1 MKKIVSFALFI
12 FILILATLTY
22 ATDVPNN
29 GYAFNLSYQGEIKKN
44 VQKDATVTLSGT
56 NATPYTNVRIKID
69 LISGPATPELLAT
82 DSAGTTYNLAQIG
95 YWGPESGFAVGGTF
109 TNETPIKA
117 TYPEAGTYVSRL
129 SLIDLNNSNA
139 VITSK
144 EFTVTVTD
152 DSQVIENVENIT
164 NVQNN
169 VIEEMPQTGVSIW
182 TYIVVAVVLIVTIL
196 YARKLINKS
205 K

>member
-22 ATDVPNN
+22 ETDVPNN

-44 VQKDATVTLSGT
+44 VQKDATVTLAGT

-69 LISGPATPELLAT
+69 LVSGPATPELLAT
-82 DSAGTTYNLAQIG
+82 DSAGTTYNLAQVG
-95 YWGPESGFAVGGTF
+95 YWGPPSGFAVGGTF

-152 DSQVIENVENIT
+152 DNQVIENVT

-169 VIEEMPQTGVSIW
+169 VIEEIPQTGVSIW
-182 TYIVVAVVLIVTIL
+182 TYIIVSIALIVAIL
-196 YARKLINKS
+196 YARKLINKAR
-205 K
+205 

>member
-12 FILILATLTY
+12 LILILATLTY

-95 YWGPESGFAVGGTF
+95 YWGPPSGFAVGGTF

-152 DSQVIENVENIT
+152 DNQVIENVT

-169 VIEEMPQTGVSIW
+169 VIEEMPQTGVSI
-182 TYIVVAVVLIVTIL
+182 VF
-196 YARKLINKS
+196 INFKN
-205 K
+205 

>member
-12 FILILATLTY
+12 FILVVGTLTY

-29 GYAFNLSYQGEIKKN
+29 GYAFNLNYQGEIKKN
-44 VQKDATVTLSGT
+44 VQKDATVTLTGT

-95 YWGPESGFAVGGTF
+95 YWGPPSGFAVGGTF

-117 TYPEAGTYVSRL
+117 TYPEAGIYVSRL

-152 DSQVIENVENIT
+152 ESQVIENVENA
-164 NVQNN
+164 NVENN
-169 VIEEMPQTGVSIW
+169 VIEEIPQTGVSIW
-182 TYIVVAVVLIVTIL
+182 TYIAVAIALIVAIL
-196 YARKLINKS
+196 YARKLVNKS

>member
-1 MKKIVSFALFI
+1 M
-12 FILILATLTY
+12 
-22 ATDVPNN
+22 
-29 GYAFNLSYQGEIKKN
+29 
-44 VQKDATVTLSGT
+44 
-56 NATPYTNVRIKID
+56 
-69 LISGPATPELLAT
+69 
-82 DSAGTTYNLAQIG
+82 AQIG
-95 YWGPESGFAVGGTF
+95 YWGPPSGFAVGGTF

-152 DSQVIENVENIT
+152 DNQVIENVT

-169 VIEEMPQTGVSIW
+169 VIEEIPQTGVSIW
-182 TYIVVAVVLIVTIL
+182 TYIVVAVVLIVAIL

>member
-12 FILILATLTY
+12 FILVVATLIY

-29 GYAFNLSYQGEIKKN
+29 GYAFNLNYQGEIKKN
-44 VQKDATVTLSGT
+44 VQKDATVTLTGT

-95 YWGPESGFAVGGTF
+95 YWGPPSGFAVGGTF

-117 TYPEAGTYVSRL
+117 TYPEAGIYVSRL

-152 DSQVIENVENIT
+152 ESQVIENVENA
-164 NVQNN
+164 NVENN
-169 VIEEMPQTGVSIW
+169 VIEEIPQTGVSIW
-182 TYIVVAVVLIVTIL
+182 TYIAVAIALIVAIL
-196 YARKLINKS
+196 YARKLVNK
-205 K
+205 

>member
-12 FILILATLTY
+12 FILVVATLTY

-29 GYAFNLSYQGEIKKN
+29 GYAFNLNYQGEIKKN
-44 VQKDATVTLSGT
+44 VQKDATVTLTGT

-95 YWGPESGFAVGGTF
+95 YWGPPSGFAVGGTF

-117 TYPEAGTYVSRL
+117 TYPEAGIYVSRL

-152 DSQVIENVENIT
+152 ESQVIENVENA
-164 NVQNN
+164 NVENN
-169 VIEEMPQTGVSIW
+169 VIEEIPQTGVSIW
-182 TYIVVAVVLIVTIL
+182 TYIVVAIALIVAIL
-196 YARKLINKS
+196 YARKLVNKS

>member
-12 FILILATLTY
+12 FILVVATLTY

-29 GYAFNLSYQGEIKKN
+29 GYAFNLNYQGEIKKN
-44 VQKDATVTLSGT
+44 VQKDATVTLTGT

-95 YWGPESGFAVGGTF
+95 YWGPPSGFAVGGTF

-117 TYPEAGTYVSRL
+117 TYPEAGIYVSRL

-152 DSQVIENVENIT
+152 ESQVIENVENA
-164 NVQNN
+164 NVENN
-169 VIEEMPQTGVSIW
+169 VIEEIPQTGVSIW
-182 TYIVVAVVLIVTIL
+182 TYIAVAIALIVAIL
-196 YARKLINKS
+196 YARKLVNK
-205 K
+205 

>member
-1 MKKIVSFALFI
+1 MKKIVSFVLFI
-12 FILILATLTY
+12 LILILATLTY

-29 GYAFNLSYQGEIKKN
+29 GNAFNLSYQGEIKKN

-95 YWGPESGFAVGGTF
+95 YWGPPSGFAVGGTF

-152 DSQVIENVENIT
+152 DNQVIENVT

-169 VIEEMPQTGVSIW
+169 VIEEIPQTGVSIW
-182 TYIVVAVVLIVTIL
+182 TYIVVAVVLIVAIL

>member
-12 FILILATLTY
+12 FILVVATLTY
-22 ATDVPNN
+22 ATDVQNN
-29 GYAFNLSYQGEIKKN
+29 GYVFNLNYQGEIKKN
-44 VQKDATVTLSGT
+44 VQKDATVTLTGT

-95 YWGPESGFAVGGTF
+95 YWGPPSGFAVGGTF

-117 TYPEAGTYVSRL
+117 TYPEAGIYVSRL

-152 DSQVIENVENIT
+152 ESQVIENVENA
-164 NVQNN
+164 NVENN
-169 VIEEMPQTGVSIW
+169 VIEEIPQTGVSIW
-182 TYIVVAVVLIVTIL
+182 TYIVVAIALIVAIL
-196 YARKLINKS
+196 YARKLVNKS

>member
-22 ATDVPNN
+22 ATDVHNN

-82 DSAGTTYNLAQIG
+82 DSAGTTYNLTQVG
-95 YWGPESGFAVGGTF
+95 YWGPPSGFAVGGTF

-152 DSQVIENVENIT
+152 DNQVIGNVT

-169 VIEEMPQTGVSIW
+169 VIEEMPQTGVSI
-182 TYIVVAVVLIVTIL
+182 VF
-196 YARKLINKS
+196 INFKN
-205 K
+205 

>member
-1 MKKIVSFALFI
+1 MKKIVSFVLFI
-12 FILILATLTY
+12 LILILATLTY
-22 ATDVPNN
+22 ATDVHNN

-95 YWGPESGFAVGGTF
+95 YWGPPSGFAVGGTF

-152 DSQVIENVENIT
+152 DNQVIENVT

-169 VIEEMPQTGVSIW
+169 VIEEIPQTGVSIW
-182 TYIVVAVVLIVTIL
+182 TYIVVAVVLIVAIL

>member
-1 MKKIVSFALFI
+1 LKKIVSFALFI
-12 FILILATLTY
+12 FILVVATLTY

-29 GYAFNLSYQGEIKKN
+29 GYAFNLNYKGEIKKN
-44 VQKDATVTLSGT
+44 VQKDATVTLTGT

-95 YWGPESGFAVGGTF
+95 YWGPPSGFAVGGTF

-117 TYPEAGTYVSRL
+117 TYPEAGIYVSRL

-152 DSQVIENVENIT
+152 ESQVIENVENA
-164 NVQNN
+164 NVENN
-169 VIEEMPQTGVSIW
+169 VIEEIPQTGVSIW
-182 TYIVVAVVLIVTIL
+182 TYIAVAIALIVAIL
-196 YARKLINKS
+196 YARKLVNK
-205 K
+205 

>member
-12 FILILATLTY
+12 FILVVATLTY

-29 GYAFNLSYQGEIKKN
+29 GYAFNLNYQGEIKKN
-44 VQKDATVTLSGT
+44 VQKDATVTLTGT

-95 YWGPESGFAVGGTF
+95 YWGPPSGFAVGGTF

-117 TYPEAGTYVSRL
+117 TYPEAGIYVSRL

-152 DSQVIENVENIT
+152 ESQVIENVENA
-164 NVQNN
+164 NVENN
-169 VIEEMPQTGVSIW
+169 VIEEIPQTGVSIW
-182 TYIVVAVVLIVTIL
+182 IYIAVSIALIVAIL
-196 YARKLINKS
+196 YARKLVNKS

>member
-1 MKKIVSFALFI
+1 M
-12 FILILATLTY
+12 
-22 ATDVPNN
+22 
-29 GYAFNLSYQGEIKKN
+29 
-44 VQKDATVTLSGT
+44 
-56 NATPYTNVRIKID
+56 
-69 LISGPATPELLAT
+69 ISGPATPELLAT
-82 DSAGTTYNLAQIG
+82 DSAGTTYNLAQVG
-95 YWGPESGFAVGGTF
+95 YWGPPSGFAVGGTF

-152 DSQVIENVENIT
+152 DSQVIENVENIA

-169 VIEEMPQTGVSIW
+169 VIEEIPQTGVSIW
-182 TYIVVAVVLIVTIL
+182 TYIVVTVVLIVAIL
-196 YARKLINKS
+196 YTRKLVNKS

>member
-29 GYAFNLSYQGEIKKN
+29 GYAFNLNYQGEIKKN
-44 VQKDATVTLSGT
+44 VQKDATVTLTGT

-82 DSAGTTYNLAQIG
+82 DSAGTTYNLAQVG
-95 YWGPESGFAVGGTF
+95 YWGPPSGFAVGGTF

-152 DSQVIENVENIT
+152 DSQVIENVENIA
-164 NVQNN
+164 NVQK
-169 VIEEMPQTGVSIW
+169 QC
-182 TYIVVAVVLIVTIL
+182 Y
-196 YARKLINKS
+196 
-205 K
+205 

>member
-12 FILILATLTY
+12 FILIVATLTY

-29 GYAFNLSYQGEIKKN
+29 GYAFNVNYQGEIKKN
-44 VQKDATVTLSGT
+44 VQKEGTVTLTGT

-69 LISGPATPELLAT
+69 LVSGPAMPEILAT

-95 YWGPESGFAVGGTF
+95 YWGPPSGFAVGGTF

-117 TYPEAGTYVSRL
+117 TYPEAGTYVTKL
-129 SLIDLNNSNA
+129 SLIDLNNNNT

-144 EFTVTVTD
+144 EFSVTVTD
-152 DSQVIENVENIT
+152 ENQVVQNVT
-164 NVQNN
+164 NN
-169 VIEEMPQTGVSIW
+169 VIEEIPQTGISIW
-182 TYIVVAVVLIVTIL
+182 TYIISAVVIIAVILLI
-196 YARKLINKS
+196 RKFINKS
-205 K
+205 E

>member
-1 MKKIVSFALFI
+1 M
-12 FILILATLTY
+12 
-22 ATDVPNN
+22 
-29 GYAFNLSYQGEIKKN
+29 
-44 VQKDATVTLSGT
+44 
-56 NATPYTNVRIKID
+56 
-69 LISGPATPELLAT
+69 
-82 DSAGTTYNLAQIG
+82 GTTKWI
-95 YWGPESGFAVGGTF
+95 AVGGTF

-152 DSQVIENVENIT
+152 DNQVIENVT

-169 VIEEMPQTGVSIW
+169 VIEEIPQTGVSIW
-182 TYIVVAVVLIVTIL
+182 TYIIVSIALIVAIL
-196 YARKLINKS
+196 YARKLINKAR
-205 K
+205 

>member
-1 MKKIVSFALFI
+1 MKKIVSFVLFI
-12 FILILATLTY
+12 LILILATLTY

-29 GYAFNLSYQGEIKKN
+29 VYAFNLSYQGEIKKN

-95 YWGPESGFAVGGTF
+95 YWGPPSGFAVGGTF

-152 DSQVIENVENIT
+152 DNQVIENVT

-169 VIEEMPQTGVSIW
+169 VIEEIPQTGVSIW
-182 TYIVVAVVLIVTIL
+182 TYIVVAVVLIVAIL

>member
-12 FILILATLTY
+12 FILVVATLTY

-29 GYAFNLSYQGEIKKN
+29 GYAFNLNYKGEIKKN
-44 VQKDATVTLSGT
+44 VQKDATVTLTGT

-95 YWGPESGFAVGGTF
+95 YWGPPSGFAVGGTF

-117 TYPEAGTYVSRL
+117 TYPEAGIYVSRL

-152 DSQVIENVENIT
+152 ESQVIENVENA
-164 NVQNN
+164 NVENN
-169 VIEEMPQTGVSIW
+169 VIEEIPQTGVSIW
-182 TYIVVAVVLIVTIL
+182 TYIAVAIALIVAIL
-196 YARKLINKS
+196 YARKLVNK
-205 K
+205 

>member
-12 FILILATLTY
+12 FILIVATLTY

-29 GYAFNLSYQGEIKKN
+29 GYAFNVNYQGEIKKN
-44 VQKDATVTLSGT
+44 VQKEGTVTLTGT
-56 NATPYTNVRIKID
+56 DATPYTNVRIKID
-69 LISGPATPELLAT
+69 LLSGPATPEILAT

-95 YWGPESGFAVGGTF
+95 YWGPPSGFAVGGTF

-117 TYPEAGTYVSRL
+117 TYPEAGTYVTKL
-129 SLIDLNNSNA
+129 SLIDLNNNNT

-144 EFTVTVTD
+144 EFSVTVTD
-152 DSQVIENVENIT
+152 ENQA
-164 NVQNN
+164 VQNVTN
-169 VIEEMPQTGVSIW
+169 NAIEEIPQTGVSIW
-182 TYIVVAVVLIVTIL
+182 TYIIVAIALIVAIL
-196 YARKLINKS
+196 YVRKLINKS